1 MYYQYPIETL
11 VRGRRVASQI
21 DFARRAR
28 EALQDT
34 DELLSRPFPAGLAL
48 FAANEDALE
57 EPARILRDLYGE
69 SVELRAPRA
78 RIIPGNPAQQPIMN
92 VRVTAR
98 AEHSVAIVAGLRR
111 RGARIVEECIRG
123 RTFIVRAEAPLA
135 LLIGFPAALAACTDG
150 TANHA
155 IRLLRYAPVS
165 DDLEPGAA

>member
-11 VRGRRVASQI
+11 ARGRSADSQM

-34 DELLSRPFPAGLAL
+34 DELLSRPLPAGLAL

-57 EPARILRDLYGE
+57 GPARILRDLYGE

-78 RIIPGNPAQQPIMN
+78 RIIPGNPAQEPIMN

-98 AEHSVAIVAGLRR
+98 AEYSVAILAELRR
-111 RGARIVEECIRG
+111 RGARILEECVRG
-123 RTFIVRAEAPLA
+123 RTFIVRAEAPLV
-135 LLIGFPAALAACTDG
+135 LLIGLPGALAARTDG

-155 IRLLRYAPVS
+155 IRLVRYAPVPE
-165 DDLEPGAA
+165 DFGPGAA